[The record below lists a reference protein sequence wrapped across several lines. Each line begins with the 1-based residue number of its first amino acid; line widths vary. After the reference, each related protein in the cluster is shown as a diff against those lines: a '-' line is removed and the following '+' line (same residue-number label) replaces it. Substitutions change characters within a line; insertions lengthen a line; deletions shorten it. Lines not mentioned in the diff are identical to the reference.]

1 MAKFF
6 ALMYYRFKMLL
17 KDDFSAMAVVAYLLS
32 LNVFTIIGCYKCV
45 FQHSHLSKL
54 PLFYALIIMLVAG
67 VFTRFVLLGKVWGK
81 NIFKERPQRLRNEK
95 WMTFI
100 YVVASFGLMIGF
112 I

>member
-1 MAKFF
+1 
-6 ALMYYRFKMLL
+6 
-17 KDDFSAMAVVAYLLS
+17 
-32 LNVFTIIGCYKCV
+32 
-45 FQHSHLSKL
+45 
-54 PLFYALIIMLVAG
+54 MLVAG